1 MARKCCRKLAFE
13 QALLAKSWLVMPSEL
28 TYIRRGIS
36 VSPDAIKQTL
46 IIYLLFLQVSLRHL
60 GSVNDP
66 QLLQSITSGDSSVA
80 DDFSPGFT
88 GMGLVKGQK
97 VATKKYLTNGS
108 ELVVKNREDLM
119 LLKSVR

>member
-1 MARKCCRKLAFE
+1 M
-13 QALLAKSWLVMPSEL
+13 
-28 TYIRRGIS
+28 
-36 VSPDAIKQTL
+36 
-46 IIYLLFLQVSLRHL
+46 SLRHL

-66 QLLQSITSGDSSVA
+66 QLLRSVTSGDSFAA

-108 ELVVKNREDLM
+108 ELAVKNREDLL
-119 LLKSVR
+119 LLKSVRKLKKKHFQTESERNTYG